1 MKVDMIN
8 DSPSKSLIYFAIP
21 MVIGNLFQQLYSVM
35 DSIILGNFVG
45 EEALAAVGSCMG
57 IIMLFIAIAT
67 GASVGCS
74 VVISQLFGAKKI
86 EDMKTS
92 IFTALIS
99 VLCIGV
105 FLSII
110 GHMVNIWL
118 LRIMGTPD
126 NIINKSSLYLKIYFY
141 GLTFL
146 FLYNVLAA
154 IFNALGE
161 SKIPLY
167 FLIFSSILN
176 IILDIVFVVYF
187 KLDIIGVAL
196 ALVLS
201 QALISIVL
209 FICLLS
215 RIRKIESRE
224 SFSYFSALA
233 LMQMSKIAIPS
244 VIQQSLVSLGMIMV
258 QVVVNRYGSSV
269 MAGYAAAGKIDSVAL
284 MPMVTIGN
292 AVSTF
297 TAQNIGANKP
307 DRIKRA
313 YRASLG
319 MIAFISLSITALIY
333 IFGENFLSVFLD
345 INIDRQAINTGI
357 QYLRVVSLFY
367 IVMGFMNVTNG
378 VLRGSSDIF
387 VYLLSSLINFG
398 SRIGLTF
405 YLDDVVGKDVIWW
418 AIPIGWILSYIV
430 SIIRYKSGKWKD
442 KALIRKRD

>member
-8 DSPSKSLIYFAIP
+8 DNPSKSLIYFAIP

-45 EEALAAVGSCMG
+45 EEALAAVGSCVG
-57 IIMLFIAIAT
+57 IVMLFIAIAT

-99 VLCIGV
+99 VVCIGV
-105 FLSII
+105 ILSII
-110 GHMVNIWL
+110 GNIINRKL
-118 LRIMGTPD
+118 LNIMGTPD
-126 NIINKSSLYLKIYFY
+126 NIIDKSSLYLRVYFY

-146 FLYNVLAA
+146 FIYNVLAA

-167 FLIFSSILN
+167 FLIFSSVLN
-176 IILDIVFVVYF
+176 IILDMVFVVYF
-187 KLDIIGVAL
+187 KLDVIGVGL
-196 ALVLS
+196 ALIIS
-201 QALISIVL
+201 QSISSIVL
-209 FICLLS
+209 FIFLLKK
-215 RIRKIESRE
+215 IRKFKSKD
-224 SFSYFSALA
+224 SFSYFSVSELI
-233 LMQMSKIAIPS
+233 QMGKVAVPS
-244 VIQQSLVSLGMIMV
+244 VLQQSLVSLGMLMV
-258 QVVVNRYGSSV
+258 QIVVNRYGSSV
-269 MAGYAAAGKIDSVAL
+269 MAGYAAAVKIDGVAL

-292 AVSTF
+292 AISTF

-307 DRIKRA
+307 NRIKSA

-333 IFGENFLSVFLD
+333 IFGERFLSVFLD
-345 INIDRQAINTGI
+345 INSSREAISTGI

-378 VLRGSSDIF
+378 VLRGAADIY
-387 VYLLSSLINFG
+387 VYLLSSLTNLG
-398 SRIGLTF
+398 ARIGLTF
-405 YLDDVVGKDVIWW
+405 YLGDVVGKDVIWW
-418 AIPIGWILSYIV
+418 AIPVGWILSYIV
-430 SIIRYKSGKWKD
+430 SIIRYKSGKWKN
-442 KALIRKRD
+442 KALIK